1 MHIARPPVGRPA
13 RLDCMQIHGMGEAAL
28 WEAARTAVTATG
40 CAGDVYLGDAQHQ
53 PYFDSKGFCVGS
65 GRMRG
70 TVPRTLLSSQQ
81 RCVAAAAAQAIP
93 IQESGQLA
101 EACNI
106 RLEELNV
113 IDLKFLH
120 GCARPTI
127 ALLYQDPKGMRHAR
141 TYVVDLKQKARAS
154 CRALKHVWLSMRLF
168 RYCGRFNTS
177 PRMLLSRK

>member
-1 MHIARPPVGRPA
+1 MH
-13 RLDCMQIHGMGEAAL
+13 
-28 WEAARTAVTATG
+28 VT
-40 CAGDVYLGDAQHQ
+40 VSHI
-53 PYFDSKGFCVGS
+53 
-65 GRMRG
+65 
-70 TVPRTLLSSQQ
+70 LLSSQQ
-81 RCVAAAAAQAIP
+81 RCVAAVAAQAIP

-154 CRALKHVWLSMRLF
+154 CRALKHVWRA
-168 RYCGRFNTS
+168 CGGR
-177 PRMLLSRK
+177 

>member
-1 MHIARPPVGRPA
+1 MHV
-13 RLDCMQIHGMGEAAL
+13 
-28 WEAARTAVTATG
+28 
-40 CAGDVYLGDAQHQ
+40 
-53 PYFDSKGFCVGS
+53 
-65 GRMRG
+65 
-70 TVPRTLLSSQQ
+70 TVPHTLLSSQQ
-81 RCVAAAAAQAIP
+81 RCVAAVGAQAIP

-154 CRALKHVWLSMRLF
+154 CRALNHVR
-168 RYCGRFNTS
+168 RACDGR
-177 PRMLLSRK
+177 